1 MNQKKISFVLPFY
14 NEEGNIE
21 RLYSEMKALLTEV
34 EKKYFTEVI
43 CVNDGS
49 RDNTLNQLINLH
61 NKDKRFKII
70 NFARNFGHQIAIT
83 AGMDNATGDAVII
96 MDSDLQDPPKVSLDL
111 ITKWEEGYEVVYAQR
126 RTRKDTIFKRTTA
139 YFFYRLLDSLAN
151 IRIPKDTGDF
161 RLLDQKVVKALG
173 SFEERNRF
181 VRGMI
186 SYIGFKQTGVLFDR
200 DERFSGKTHYPL
212 NKMIRFAIDGIT
224 SFSTVPLQLI
234 SQLGFAVS
242 FLSFLGIIYAII
254 MRLFFPEITVSGWT
268 FIVIAILFIGGV
280 QMIML
285 GILGTYIGRIYTEVQ
300 KRPLYIISSK
310 FE

>member
-1 MNQKKISFVLPFY
+1 MSQKKISFVLPFY

-21 RLYSEMKALLTEV
+21 KLYIEVAALLTEV
-34 EKKYFTEVI
+34 EKKYSTEVI

-49 RDNTLNQLINLH
+49 RDNTLELLIGLH
-61 NKDKRFKII
+61 NKDKRFKVI

-83 AGMDNATGDAVII
+83 AGMDNATGDAIII
-96 MDSDLQDPPKVSLDL
+96 MDSDLQDPPQVSLDL

-126 RTRKDTIFKRTTA
+126 KTRKDTFFKRTSA
-139 YFFYRLLDSLAN
+139 YVFYRLLDSLAN

-161 RLLDQKVVKALG
+161 RLLDKKVVNALK

-200 DERFSGKTHYPL
+200 DERFAGKTHYPL
-212 NKMIRFAIDGIT
+212 SKMIRFAIDGIT

-234 SQLGFAVS
+234 SQLGFVVS
-242 FLSFLGIIYAII
+242 FLSFIGIVYAII